1 MGMQKVLVKNQK
13 FRAVATLSA
22 SHGVK
27 DMMRRRQEGSWSHL
41 QSGARTPGAMLSL
54 GIRGLSE
61 SGGVRA
67 NWVRAQDRVGQT
79 KAPGLLSWR
88 KKPANCRDD

>member
-1 MGMQKVLVKNQK
+1 M
-13 FRAVATLSA
+13 LSA

-27 DMMRRRQEGSWSHL
+27 DMMRRRQEDSWRHV
-41 QSGARTPGAMLSL
+41 QSGARPQDAMLTFA
-54 GIRGLSE
+54 IRGLSE

-67 NWVRAQDRVGQT
+67 NWVRAQERVGQT
-79 KAPGLLSWR
+79 KTPGLLSWR